1 MAFFIGG
8 IVFKQLS
15 NEKVFQAEEAQ
26 RQYWDDINLLQETLD
41 TREGAENFVFY
52 DGPPTAN
59 GRPGLH
65 HVVSR
70 SLKDA
75 VCRYKHMQGYLV
87 RRKAGW
93 DTHGLPVEIEVEK
106 KLDLHDKK
114 DIEAYGIGPFNDKCR
129 ASVFEYESYWRK
141 MTEEMAYLIDMDNPY
156 ITLDNNYIETV
167 WWLLKEFFDKG
178 LVYEG
183 FKILPYCSRCGTGLA
198 SHEVA
203 QGYKEVKQETVVVT
217 FKRKDAEEYFLV
229 WTTTPWTLASNV
241 LLTVHPEHTYAKVRQ
256 EGRVYII
263 AKALAQKVMGEDIE
277 ILEEF
282 PGKDL
287 EYVEY
292 EPIMDFVKPDKKAYF
307 VTLGDYVTLEDG
319 TGIVHTAPAFGEDD
333 YNLGKKYDAPV
344 LQPVNEEGRYTTT
357 PWEGMFVMDADPDI
371 VQWLREQGKLYKKQ
385 RMDHNYPHCW
395 RCDTPLLYYAH
406 PSWYI
411 ETTKLRDQLVANNKT
426 VNWYPPHIGEKRF
439 GNWLENI
446 KDWAISRSRYW
457 GTPLNI
463 WTCSCGHKEAIGSRE
478 ELRAR
483 SKQELGE
490 IELHR
495 PFVDDITFDCPKCQG
510 EMHRVPYVL
519 DVWFDSGAMPFAQM
533 HYPFEHKDDFENY
546 FPADFICEGID
557 QTRGWFYSMMAI
569 STGIMN
575 KAPYKNVLVNDM
587 LLDKDGKKMSKSKG
601 NVIDP
606 FELFKDYGADAVRW
620 YLSYSSPA
628 WAPTKFD
635 FGGLREVI
643 SKFFSTLKNSYNLF
657 ILYANL
663 SDITPENINDL
674 WIPVEERP
682 ELDRW
687 IMSRLHETLKTVKE
701 QFDVYDLT
709 QVTRILQ
716 DFVNEEL
723 SNWYIRRSRRR
734 FWQEELTEDKKSV
747 FITTYEV
754 LKTIVLMAAPIA
766 PFITEEIYRNLT
778 GEKSVHLADYP
789 EVNESLID
797 RQLNESM
804 KLAQNITT
812 LGRAAREAV
821 SIKVRQPLPKVVIDK
836 RFEEVVGGLTPVI
849 KEELNVKEVAFIDDL
864 GEYLNFIIKPNF
876 PVLGPKLG
884 PKMGLFQKELKAMDA
899 AEVASTLRNG
909 GSVAVELE
917 GETLNLTSEELDI
930 KVESKEQFTVQTLDD
945 LFVILDVNISEE
957 LRDEGYAR
965 EFISSIQQM
974 RKANDFEVSDHITIE
989 YHGTEAFEKAIQ
1001 KHEAF
1006 IMSET
1011 LADEINVKDGDFEAV
1026 TLNGQET
1033 FIQLKKVQ

>member
-1 MAFFIGG
+1 MFNKLSTER
-8 IVFKQLS
+8 VFL
-15 NEKVFQAEEAQ
+15 AEETQ
-26 RQYWDDINLLQETLD
+26 RNYWNKINLLQQTLAE
-41 TREGAENFVFY
+41 REGAPNFVFY

-70 SLKDA
+70 ALKDG
-75 VCRYKHMQGYLV
+75 VCRYKNMQGFLV

-106 KLDLHDKK
+106 KLGLEDKK
-114 DIEAYGIGPFNDKCR
+114 DIEEYGIEPFNAKCR
-129 ASVFEYESYWRK
+129 ESVFEYESYWRK
-141 MTEEMAYLIDMDNPY
+141 MTEQMAYLIDLDDPY
-156 ITLDNNYIETV
+156 ITLDNNYIESV
-167 WWLLKEFFDKG
+167 WWLLKQFFDKG

-203 QGYKEVKQETVVVT
+203 QGYREVKQETVVVA
-217 FKRKDAEEYFLV
+217 FKRKDADEFFLV

-241 LLTVHPEHTYAKVRQ
+241 LLTVNPEHTYAKVKQ
-256 EGRVYII
+256 GDHTYII
-263 AKALAQKVMGEDIE
+263 AKELAHKVMGDDIE
-277 ILEEF
+277 IMEEF
-282 PGKDL
+282 TGKDL
-287 EYVEY
+287 EFVEY

-307 VTLGDYVTLEDG
+307 VTCGDYVTLEDG

-333 YNLGKKYDAPV
+333 YNIGMRYGAPV
-344 LQPVNEEGRYTTT
+344 VQPVDEEGRYTTT
-357 PWEGMFVMDADPDI
+357 PWKGMFVMDADEHI
-371 VQWLREQGKLYKKQ
+371 VKWLREEGKLYKKQ

-411 ETTKLRDQLVANNKT
+411 EMTKLRDDLVSNNKE
-426 VNWYPPHIGEKRF
+426 VNWFPPHIGEKRF

-463 WTCSCGHKEAIGSRE
+463 WTCSCGHKEAIGSRD
-478 ELRAR
+478 ELRSR

-495 PFVDDITFDCPKCQG
+495 PFVDEITFDCPKCQE
-510 EMHRVPYVL
+510 EMKRVPYVL

-533 HYPFEHKDDFENY
+533 HYPFEHREDFDQY

-557 QTRGWFYSMMAI
+557 QTRGWFYSLMAI

-575 KAPYKNVLVNDM
+575 TSPYKNVLVNDM

-606 FELFKDYGADAVRW
+606 FDLFEEYGADAVRW
-620 YLSYSSPA
+620 YLNYVSPA
-628 WAPTKFD
+628 WSPTKFD

-657 ILYANL
+657 SLYANL
-663 SDITPENINDL
+663 SGIDADSLTSSYIE
-674 WIPVEERP
+674 VEHRP

-687 IMSRLHETLKTVKE
+687 IMSRLHETIQSVTAAY
-701 QFDVYDLT
+701 DGYDLT
-709 QVTRILQ
+709 QVTRIIQ
-716 DFVNEEL
+716 EFVNEEL

-734 FWQEELTEDKKSV
+734 FWQEELSEDKRSV
-747 FITTYEV
+747 FLTTYEV
-754 LKTIVLMAAPIA
+754 LKSVVLMSAPIA

-778 GEKSVHLADYP
+778 GETSVHLSDFPKA
-789 EVNESLID
+789 NHSLID
-797 RQLNESM
+797 RPLNESM
-804 KLAQNITT
+804 KLAQQITT

-836 RFEEVVGGLTPVI
+836 RFKEIVGDLSDVI

-864 GEYLNFIIKPNF
+864 GDYLNFKIKPNF
-876 PVLGPKLG
+876 PVLGPRLG
-884 PKMGLFQKELKAMDA
+884 SKMGLFQRELKALQP
-899 AEVASTLRNG
+899 AEVAKTLRDG
-909 GSVAVELE
+909 HKVQITLE
-917 GETLNLTSEELDI
+917 GESMELGNEELEI
-930 KVESKEQFTVQTLDD
+930 QVESKEQFTVQTLED
-945 LFVILDVNISEE
+945 LFVILDVNIDEQ

-974 RKANDFEVSDHITIE
+974 RKARDFDVSDHILIY
-989 YHGTEAFEKAIQ
+989 YHSSEEFQEAVKKYED
-1001 KHEAF
+1001 F
-1006 IMSET
+1006 IKSET
-1011 LADEINVKDGDFEAV
+1011 LAETLEVREGDFESM

-1033 FIQLKKVQ
+1033 FLEIKKV